1 MENMNFTDL
10 QLHSHLN
17 NRIQEH
23 NFKEATPIQEATIPL
38 ALAGKDVIACAR
50 TGSGKTLSFLLPL
63 YHNLLQDPE
72 QLAEDQT
79 KVLVVCPT
87 RELALQIHEEAK
99 FLSQGCDIRSVAVFG
114 GADYEKQKKA
124 LSKAPHIVI
133 ATPGR
138 LLDYLRSKDANLS
151 HVTHVVLDEADRML
165 DMGFIDDVHSIMKHT
180 PQGRKVYLFSATL
193 DYNAIYS
200 MWEYMLDPEEI
211 MINPELVDHS
221 LIDQQVLHLGK
232 DEKLPYLIQH
242 IESIDA
248 DPIILFTNTRRY
260 VDMLVENLNYH
271 SIRARGLSG
280 TVNQK
285 KRIGILNDFKEKK
298 FRVLVAT
305 DVASRGLHIEDV
317 QLVVNYDIP
326 QYPESYV
333 HRVGRTAR
341 AGKSGSVLNLCS
353 ELDYESL
360 EKVEEFLK
368 HKLEISNPEERFLE
382 NLSFVKIQY
391 IQSDDKRF
399 SKSSSK
405 PNRKTSAPRVSQK
418 KSNDKFLKERDANSS
433 NKRTHVKKNIQNK
446 NKPNRFQKSQTT
458 NRKINEEVTTGQ
470 AQPIRAVLPNETQ
483 KKSFFSRLFSAL
495 GFGKKQPTVNISE
508 RTRQLLEQEAQESKV
523 TNSYRGKN
531 PRYKGYKNRSNN
543 SSHNSSHKKN
553 DSRNASQHSVSKNTS
568 SKKVQNKSPQK
579 NQNLKKTNSKKN

>member
-1 MENMNFTDL
+1 MEYMNFSDL
-10 QLHSHLN
+10 QLHAHLN
-17 NRIQEH
+17 NRIKEH
-23 NFKEATPIQEATIPL
+23 NFKETTPIQEATVPL

-63 YHNLLQDPE
+63 YHNLLQNPE
-72 QLAEDQT
+72 LLEEGKT
-79 KVLVVCPT
+79 KILIICPT
-87 RELALQIHEEAK
+87 RELALQIQEEAE
-99 FLSQGCDIRSVAVFG
+99 FLSQGSDVRSVAVFG

-124 LSKAPHIVI
+124 LSKSPHIVV

-138 LLDYLRSKDANLS
+138 LLDYLRSKDADLS
-151 HVTHVVLDEADRML
+151 NVTHVVLDEADRML

-193 DYNAIYS
+193 DYGAIYS
-200 MWEYMLDPEEI
+200 MWEYMLDPEEV

-221 LIDQQVLHLGK
+221 LIEQQVLHLGK
-232 DEKLPYLIQH
+232 DEKLPYLIQYF
-242 IESIDA
+242 ESVES

-285 KRIGILNDFKEKK
+285 KRISILKDFKEKK

-360 EKVEEFLK
+360 EKVESFLK
-368 HKLEISNPEERFLE
+368 HKFEISNPEERFLE
-382 NLSFVKIQY
+382 NLSFVKITN
-391 IQSDDKRF
+391 IRNDDHKRNDRDRR
-399 SKSSSK
+399 SSQARSSQFKK
-405 PNRKTSAPRVSQK
+405 PPKEK
-418 KSNDKFLKERDANSS
+418 KDFKSNDKPV
-433 NKRTHVKKNIQNK
+433 KRSAAKKNYAQKNPQKTKNVKRQQRPQWEEPNK
-446 NKPNRFQKSQTT
+446 QEMPQKT
-458 NRKINEEVTTGQ
+458 
-470 AQPIRAVLPNETQ
+470 IRAVLPNEPKQ
-483 KKSFFSRLFSAL
+483 KSFFKRFLSAMGL
-495 GFGKKQPTVNISE
+495 GKKQQSVQISE
-508 RTRQLLEQEAQESKV
+508 RTRQLLEQEAKQQTSPKK
-523 TNSYRGKN
+523 TYRKNSRRSPKKNSYKK
-531 PRYKGYKNRSNN
+531 RY
-543 SSHNSSHKKN
+543 
-553 DSRNASQHSVSKNTS
+553 
-568 SKKVQNKSPQK
+568 
-579 NQNLKKTNSKKN
+579 